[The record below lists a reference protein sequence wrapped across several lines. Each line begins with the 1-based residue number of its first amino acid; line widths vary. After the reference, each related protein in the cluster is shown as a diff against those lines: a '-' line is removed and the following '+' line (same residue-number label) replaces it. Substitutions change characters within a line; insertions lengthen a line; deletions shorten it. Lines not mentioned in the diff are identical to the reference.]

1 MHLKYIKL
9 LILKILFAL
18 GLFNLKF
25 SFKIPRTLLPTRQ
38 KRNYSSHSNT
48 SPPPPHQNKDF
59 CPSPTPSKYFSK
71 IFNPPPQTGTGV
83 HAMTVL
89 Y

>member
-48 SPPPPHQNKDF
+48 SPPHPH
-59 CPSPTPSKYFSK
+59 TK
-71 IFNPPPQTGTGV
+71 IKISDPPPPPVNTFLKFLTLPLKLELGY
-83 HAMTVL
+83 MP
-89 Y
+89 